1 MLYSNQKV
9 KEVDANDI
17 LGTDHSL
24 PLFKDFRLI
33 MSDLKGGERMMY
45 ALGFFVLMCLIWI
58 FEE

>member
-9 KEVDANDI
+9 KEDDANDI
-17 LGTDHSL
+17 LGNNRSL

-58 FEE
+58 LED